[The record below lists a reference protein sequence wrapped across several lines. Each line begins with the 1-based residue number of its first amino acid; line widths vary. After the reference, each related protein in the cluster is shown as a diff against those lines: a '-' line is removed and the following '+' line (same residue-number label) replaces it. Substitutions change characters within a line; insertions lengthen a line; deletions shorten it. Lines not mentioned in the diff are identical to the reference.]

1 VSQDSQIS
9 SKKSAVG
16 GGKKEKKKPSSNK
29 PSFIR
34 GGMNSST

>member
-16 GGKKEKKKPSSNK
+16 GGKKEKKKPSNNK